1 MKKGQHKLGSEGVS
15 DRSLGFAVYD
25 AARLWTNEIDRRMKH
40 FGLTRTQWR
49 VLVHL
54 NRNDGMTQTD
64 LSDQLG
70 VGKVSLGGVL
80 GRLES
85 AGWVHREVDTADSR
99 AKRVYLTDNFKPLG
113 QELTRIATAVRGD
126 FLKGIPSED
135 VEKLMEIL
143 HAIKSNALKLNQA
156 KN

>member
-1 MKKGQHKLGSEGVS
+1 MKEMQRKLDIEDVS
-15 DRSLGFAVYD
+15 DRSLGFALYD
-25 AARLWTNEIDRRMKH
+25 TARLWTNEIDRRMKG

-70 VGKVSLGGVL
+70 VGKVSLGSVL
-80 GRLES
+80 RRLEE
-85 AGWVHREVDTADSR
+85 AAWVRREVDSTDSR
-99 AKRVYLTDNFKPLG
+99 AKRVYLTENFEPLG

-126 FLKGIPSED
+126 FLEGIPSED
-135 VEKLMEIL
+135 VEKLLELL
-143 HAIKSNALKLNQA
+143 HSIKSNAVDLLQPKS
-156 KN
+156 